1 MHTCV
6 LVLTIASIG
15 HFAGT
20 LMSKTALQTE
30 ICPFAM
36 LKDTVVELST
46 VVLETT
52 STVFLG
58 NGQQAPHGWLAV
70 QFCS

>member
-1 MHTCV
+1 M
-6 LVLTIASIG
+6 LVLTNASIG

-30 ICPFAM
+30 ICLIAM
-36 LKDTVVELST
+36 LKDTVAGLST

-58 NGQQAPHGWLAV
+58 NRQQAPHGWFAV